1 MKHRV
6 LVVDD
11 ESSIRSSLRM
21 ILQHAGYF
29 FSEAASG
36 QEGLEKIAAED
47 PDVVILDVKMPGMD
61 GLDVLE
67 ALRRGGTQIPVL
79 VVSGHGDIETAV
91 RATKLGAFN
100 FIEKP
105 FGEERVLVEIRNA
118 LEQRRLKRKADAL
131 ELEYEKQ
138 FELVGESRPM
148 KELRESI
155 QRAAPTHATVLITG
169 ESGTGKELV
178 ARAIHRN
185 SPRRD
190 SPFIRVNCAA
200 IPEDLIESELFGHER
215 GSFTGASARQVGKFQ
230 QADRGTIFLDEVG
243 DMSARTQAKV
253 LRALETGEIEPVGA
267 ARVIT
272 VDVRVIAATNKDLA
286 AEIRNGRF
294 REDLYFRLAVLPI
307 ECPPLRR
314 RAEDVPLL
322 IEHFCA
328 NTGRRF
334 SGPALQALSRQP
346 WKGNVRELRN
356 TVERLTIMAPAT
368 PDSVIELDALPRE
381 LRGEAPATGG
391 AAPAAAT
398 PAGLPATL
406 KDFKEAAEKD
416 FILAM
421 LERYDWNISR
431 TAKEIDTPRSNL
443 YKKLEQYG
451 IAKDRMPA
459 DEGGPADD
467 ADPALRRADPG
478 PGGAGDE

>member
-1 MKHRV
+1 MSYRV

-11 ESSIRSSLRM
+11 EPSIRSSMKM
-21 ILQHAGYF
+21 ILQHAGYEF
-29 FSEAASG
+29 AEASTGA
-36 QEGLEKIAAED
+36 QGLEKISSIE

-67 ALRRGGTQIPVL
+67 ALKSRGSVIPVI
-79 VVSGHGDIETAV
+79 VISGHGDIETAV

-118 LEQRRLKRKADAL
+118 LEQHLLRRKADVL
-131 ELEYEKQ
+131 EVEVKQQ
-138 FELVGESRPM
+138 FEMVGSS
-148 KELRESI
+148 KEMSALRASI
-155 QRAAPTHATVLITG
+155 QRAAPTQATVLITG

-178 ARAIHRN
+178 ARAVHAN
-185 SPRRD
+185 SSRRD
-190 SPFIRVNCAA
+190 APFIRVNCAA

-215 GSFTGASARQVGKFQ
+215 GSFTGASARQIGKFL
-230 QADRGTIFLDEVG
+230 QADHGTIFLDEIG

-272 VDVRVIAATNKDLA
+272 VDVSVIAATNKDLA
-286 AEIRNGRF
+286 AEIRKGTF
-294 REDLYFRLAVLPI
+294 REDLYFRLKVIPI

-314 RAEDVPLL
+314 HAEDIPALV
-322 IEHFCA
+322 EHFA
-328 NTGRRF
+328 ASSGKRF
-334 SGPALQALSRQP
+334 SEAALRVLAAQP

-356 TVERLTIMAPAT
+356 VIERILIMAPA
-368 PDSVIELDALPRE
+368 SAEGVIDVNDLPPEARE
-381 LRGEAPATGG
+381 GDVAPEGAPGARLAG
-391 AAPAAAT
+391 AAE
-398 PAGLPATL
+398 GLTTL
-406 KDFKEAAEKD
+406 KDFKEAVEKE

-421 LERYDWNISR
+421 LEKNDWNISR

-451 IAKDRMPA
+451 IGKDRVTS
-459 DEGGPADD
+459 DEAS
-467 ADPALRRADPG
+467 
-478 PGGAGDE
+478 DE